1 MPIVPRKSAAASAAA
16 ALMLLASPAQ
26 SQVNPLAGDTRPPDA
41 PTAPTPPNSSGLARF
56 PAEVRGK
63 LVPSPPDGVVWV
75 DELGWYGFRMEAAG
89 VTSLDGTMRKF
100 QFTAAGQPATCFAVR
115 VVNDAFAKFPMAQ
128 IQAEVETLYNAFD
141 ASVTT
146 NGSVIEQ
153 RKSLLLESNAQ
164 NGLPPLRVLGW
175 DTRDSNGSQIVYS
188 VTPAPAGQLMFACLV
203 PEMPDVAREVIE
215 RFLVIGDGMAVVK

>member
-1 MPIVPRKSAAASAAA
+1 MPIVRLNLFA
-16 ALMLLASPAQ
+16 ALLLAATPALA
-26 SQVNPLAGDTRPPDA
+26 QVNPLAGDTRAPDA
-41 PTAPTPPNSSGLARF
+41 PSAVATPNTSGLARF
-56 PAEVRGK
+56 PADARGK
-63 LVPSPPDGVVWV
+63 LAASPPDGVVWI
-75 DELGWYGFRMEAAG
+75 DELGWYAFRMGGDGE
-89 VTSLDGTMRKF
+89 TSLDGTMRKF
-100 QFTAAGQPATCFAVR
+100 TFAAAGQQSTCFAVR
-115 VVNDAFAKFPMAQ
+115 VENNAFAAFSMAQ

-141 ASVTT
+141 AAVTT

-175 DTRDSNGSQIVYS
+175 DTRDTSGQQIVYS

-215 RFLVIGDGMAVVK
+215 RFLVIGDGMLVVK